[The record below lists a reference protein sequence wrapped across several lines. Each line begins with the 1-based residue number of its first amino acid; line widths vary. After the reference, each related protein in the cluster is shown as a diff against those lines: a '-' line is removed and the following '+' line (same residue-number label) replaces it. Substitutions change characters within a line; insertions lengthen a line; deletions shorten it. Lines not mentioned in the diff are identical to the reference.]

1 MIPPIF
7 PLYDLWS
14 FFTPIVMAFFSP
26 ILYDLPNLIHWCRI
40 SLHSCLKTFFFSPPF
55 LAWSLHSDSIL
66 WVGSVQS
73 DLQYSL
79 IYDLFTFRFGMTSHS
94 IVCYDPFPPIFTSS
108 FQYDPSSAL
117 RSLQYSLLDD
127 LALFPPSS
135 TISLRSDLYLLSSIS
150 FVLRFRSLHFPV
162 CYWPFHS
169 VLDLFKILSVL
180 WRIISFFQVCYDLF
194 TPVGHDLFPI
204 LTLSL

>member
-1 MIPPIF
+1 M
-7 PLYDLWS
+7 
-14 FFTPIVMAFFSP
+14 T
-26 ILYDLPNLIHWCRI
+26 
-40 SLHSCLKTFFFSPPF
+40 
-55 LAWSLHSDSIL
+55 
-66 WVGSVQS
+66 
-73 DLQYSL
+73 
-79 IYDLFTFRFGMTSHS
+79 YDLFSLRSLWPSSVRFCMIFPIWYTDVGSLFTPVWRPFSFPLHFSPDLSTPIPFYEWDLSNLIYNTLWFMIFSFRFGMTSHS